1 MPALRHTLRV
11 APAAQYG
18 NMSGPEAL
26 IESRMSRILTKR
38 TLLIK
43 DFTTR
48 SHISKKER
56 AARSRQRQLAGLRE
70 RREG

>member
-1 MPALRHTLRV
+1 MPSLRHTLRI
-11 APAAQYG
+11 APPAHYG

-26 IESRMSRILTKR
+26 IESRVNHALAKR
-38 TLLIK
+38 TMLIK

-48 SHISKKER
+48 SHISKAER
-56 AARSRQRQLAGLRE
+56 AAKSRQRQLAGLRE